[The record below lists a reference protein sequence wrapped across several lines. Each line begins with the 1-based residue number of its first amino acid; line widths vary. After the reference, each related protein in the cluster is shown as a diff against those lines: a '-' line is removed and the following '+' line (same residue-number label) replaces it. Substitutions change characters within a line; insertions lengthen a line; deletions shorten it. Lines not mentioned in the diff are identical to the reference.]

1 MKRIFYTSAILGA
14 AAFGLTGCSPTAT
27 NGNKAVINTNTNT
40 AVATNSNANAAINSN
55 AVNSSVNSNASV
67 NMSKTLS
74 SSDKEFMSK
83 AAESGMAEVELAK
96 IATTKAQDEAVRT
109 FAQKMT
115 FDHTKVNDELKAI
128 ASQKAVTLPT
138 EVNSKHKQ
146 DIEKLSKL
154 SGAAFDK
161 EYIRL
166 MIEDHEKDIA
176 EFQKQADGGNE
187 MTTKMFA
194 VETLQKLKMHL
205 GMFNNL
211 RNRTK

>member
-83 AAESGMAEVELAK
+83 AAESGMAEALGISRTQLSNILSEKFEPIKSNVIELAEFLEVSP
-96 IATTKAQDEAVRT
+96 I
-109 FAQKMT
+109 
-115 FDHTKVNDELKAI
+115 ELIK
-128 ASQKAVTLPT
+128 
-138 EVNSKHKQ
+138 ESK
-146 DIEKLSKL
+146 EK
-154 SGAAFDK
+154 
-161 EYIRL
+161 
-166 MIEDHEKDIA
+166 
-176 EFQKQADGGNE
+176 
-187 MTTKMFA
+187 
-194 VETLQKLKMHL
+194 
-205 GMFNNL
+205 
-211 RNRTK
+211 